1 MGAIVDFLVFLLVL
15 PALALFV
22 SGSLIRSAVDYV
34 GAWLIPGIGGIYFG
48 AGLAIMGRPDPDLEY
63 QTIIQ
68 SIAAVTV
75 GGVAIS
81 SILIAVGIVSIPLGV
96 ILRQRS
102 RRD

>member
-1 MGAIVDFLVFLLVL
+1 
-15 PALALFV
+15 
-22 SGSLIRSAVDYV
+22 
-34 GAWLIPGIGGIYFG
+34 
-48 AGLAIMGRPDPDLEY
+48 MGRPDPGLEY

-75 GGVAIS
+75 AGVAIS
-81 SILIAVGIVSIPLGV
+81 SILIAVGIVSIALGV